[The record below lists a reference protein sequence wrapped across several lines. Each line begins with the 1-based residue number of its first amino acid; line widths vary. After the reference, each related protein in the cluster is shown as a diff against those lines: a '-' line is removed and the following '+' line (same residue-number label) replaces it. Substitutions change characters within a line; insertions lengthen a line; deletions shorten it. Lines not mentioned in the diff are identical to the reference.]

1 MSTGSIGKDF
11 STLRKRLLSS
21 ERGTIRKEFFSLR
34 VALGFPNSYEVG
46 MANLGFQ
53 TIYRLLNQMEGVVCE
68 RFFVKLLD
76 DRFDPAKGGTHR
88 DVKTLES
95 NLNIRNFDIIAFSI
109 SFELDYLNVLKLL
122 KISGIPLKSF
132 ERSAGEPLIIA
143 GGVAITLNPETM
155 APFFD
160 CLLIGEG
167 EEVLPD
173 FIRTYL
179 QSANQRISKE
189 ERLFNLSK
197 IKGVYVPQ
205 FYDIIYDQEGKIEK
219 REIKKGVFELIEKRK
234 TDVSKTETFSL
245 ISSPYI
251 HFKNSLLVEVGRGC
265 ARGCLFCAAGY
276 IYRPSRFYDKDSILR
291 QVERHIGENRHV
303 GLVGSLISDHPD
315 LGQICLNLHQK
326 GFEIGVSSFRVDKIS
341 SNLMEILIKSG
352 LRTLT
357 IAPEV
362 GSEKMWKVINKNISE
377 KDILMSA
384 QIAAEA
390 SIDNLKLYFM
400 IGLPFEEKED
410 IEGIIDLIHQ
420 IHKIYIKA
428 SNSTLTSDLT
438 KGVNL
443 MVHTKGGPSRKR
455 TIILSINPFV
465 PKPHTPFQWSAMNPE
480 KELKAKMKRIETK
493 VKNLKGVNLEKKS
506 IRQAIL
512 QGILSV
518 GNRRVGEGLFYHIQE
533 SLTFPQAWRK
543 AGVDV
548 NSIIFKEKDL
558 DSLLPWDIID
568 SGINKEFLKKQFD
581 KAKEIANAYT
591 KKSNLPFTSSDE

>member
-1 MSTGSIGKDF
+1 MKDF
-11 STLRKRLLSS
+11 STLRKKLLSS
-21 ERGTIRKEFFSLR
+21 ERGTIRKKFFSLR

-68 RFFVKLLD
+68 RFFAKHFD
-76 DRFDPAKGGTHR
+76 QAFDPAFGGTHR

-95 NLNIRNFDIIAFSI
+95 NLNLRNFDIIAFSI

-122 KISGIPLKSF
+122 QISGIPLKSSQ
-132 ERSAGEPLIIA
+132 RSAGEPLIIA

-160 CLLIGEG
+160 CLLIGEA
-167 EEVLPD
+167 EDTLPD
-173 FIRTYL
+173 FIQTYL

-197 IKGVYVPQ
+197 IKGVYVPR
-205 FYDIIYDQEGKIEK
+205 FYDIVYDQEGKIEK
-219 REIKKGVFELIEKRK
+219 REIKKGVFEQVEKRK
-234 TDVSKTETFSL
+234 ADVSKIETFSL

-276 IYRPSRFYDKDSILR
+276 IYRPPRFYDKDSILN

-352 LRTLT
+352 LKTLT
-357 IAPEV
+357 VAPEV

-377 KDILMSA
+377 KDILKSA

-390 SIDNLKLYFM
+390 FIDNLKLYFM
-400 IGLPFEEKED
+400 IGLPFEEGED
-410 IEGIIDLIHQ
+410 IEEIIDLIQQ

-428 SNSTLTSDLT
+428 SNSPRTSDLT
-438 KGVNL
+438 KG
-443 MVHTKGGPSRKR
+443 GPSHKR

-465 PKPHTPFQWSAMNPE
+465 PKPHTPFQWSAMNSE

-493 VKNLKGVNLEKKS
+493 VKNLKGVHLEKKS

-512 QGILSV
+512 QGILSL

-533 SLTFPQAWRK
+533 NQTLPQAWRK

-558 DSLLPWDIID
+558 DSSLPWDIVD
-568 SGINKEFLKKQFD
+568 SGTDKSFLIKEFE

-591 KKSNLPFTSSDE
+591 KKS